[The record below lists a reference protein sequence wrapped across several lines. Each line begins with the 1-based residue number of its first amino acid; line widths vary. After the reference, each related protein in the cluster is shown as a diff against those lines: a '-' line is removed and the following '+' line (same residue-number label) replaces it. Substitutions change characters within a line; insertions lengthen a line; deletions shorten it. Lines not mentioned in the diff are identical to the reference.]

1 MPDLFYP
8 IPKFRFKVSWDKQKL
23 SQEENIG
30 FTEVTGLD
38 YQIDVIEYRDGIDP
52 NLSKRKMPGMRK
64 FGNVTLKRGVFKGIS
79 DFYKWV
85 DGGTTPTPNSIRSR
99 KEYRRT
105 VIITL
110 MDETNTPVVS
120 WTLTNAFPVKVQF
133 NDMKADAN
141 EVAVETIELAH
152 EGLEVNYV

>member
-85 DGGTTPTPNSIRSR
+85 DGGPTPTPNSIRSR